1 MTVRV
6 PQSLPKKT
14 SKAFREE
21 KARILNC
28 LDLPRLLVVIEGAL
42 HRKALEEIMRKA
54 LRGRA
59 LKPGSVPRPELVAAI
74 AEGFR
79 LNDEIAFRTMK
90 ELDRNCQKERHIA
103 ASMGEEELE
112 IRLSAYRAIDFRRER
127 SRLIWGLLR
136 DGRAVHQTMATQI
149 LDEAFTSMA
158 EAKKEEQQAGEPGQ
172 TESDLI
178 QPLKERLETFEAA
191 VKEQAGQIKG
201 EREAVLALE
210 KERSELLA
218 RLGQRTKA
226 LETERERRE
235 TAEAEVGRL
244 REELLELSDQIT
256 KADLE
261 ALQTTID
268 ERDRLRAKTRNLEK
282 KVSQVERMT
291 ELQNEN
297 SALKEE
303 IVELKRDAD
312 RKASEHESLL
322 KQVATKED
330 KAKKRAESL
339 RASLKAARQLT
350 KPSSSP
356 LNDESPEKSHEERVG
371 IFVDAANISGSARRE
386 HGGKFDFMALLPAL
400 VAERKRVIAV
410 AYVVDAD
417 GGKNES
423 SGFQAF
429 ANSLRQVGYE
439 VRRKQARVRQDGS
452 KKADWDIGIAMEIVD
467 VRSRI
472 DTVIL
477 CTGDGDFLPLIHR
490 LKKWGKR
497 VELASHKTSTNVDLI
512 RSVDEFISLDH
523 RFRMSD

>member
-42 HRKALEEIMRKA
+42 HRKGLEDIMRKA

-103 ASMGEEELE
+103 ASMAEEELE
-112 IRLSAYRAIDFRRER
+112 VRLSAYRAIDFRRER

-136 DGRAVHQTMATQI
+136 DGRAVHQNMATQI
-149 LDEAFTSMA
+149 LDEAFASMA
-158 EAKKEEQQAGEPGQ
+158 EAKKEEQQAAAPGQ
-172 TESDLI
+172 PESDAI
-178 QPLKERLETFEAA
+178 NPLKERLETFEAA

-201 EREAVLALE
+201 EREAVMALE

-218 RLGQRTKA
+218 RLGQRTKS
-226 LETERERRE
+226 LELERERRE
-235 TAEAEVGRL
+235 TAEAEVSRL
-244 REELLELSDQIT
+244 REEVLELSDQVE
-256 KADLE
+256 KADLD
-261 ALQTTID
+261 ALQTTIE
-268 ERDRLRAKTRNLEK
+268 ERDQLRAKTRHLEK
-282 KVSQVERMT
+282 KVAHIERMT

-303 IVELKRDAD
+303 ILELKREAE
-312 RKASEHESLL
+312 RKASEHEAVLDQIAS
-322 KQVATKED
+322 KEV
-330 KAKKRAESL
+330 KAQKRAESL
-339 RASLKAARQLT
+339 RASLRAARQLSIAAT
-350 KPSSSP
+350 SP
-356 LNDESPEKSHEERVG
+356 LSDEGPDRSRDERVG
-371 IFVDAANISGSARRE
+371 IFVDAANLSGSARRE
-386 HGGKFDFMALLPAL
+386 HGGKFDFLGLLPEL
-400 VAERKRVIAV
+400 VADRKRVIAV
-410 AYVVDAD
+410 AYVVDAE

-439 VRRKQARVRQDGS
+439 VRRKQARKRQDGS

-467 VRSRI
+467 LRSRI

-497 VELASHKTSTNVDLI
+497 VELASHQTSTNTDLI
-512 RSVDEFISLDH
+512 RAVDEFISLDN
-523 RFRMSD
+523 RFRMRD